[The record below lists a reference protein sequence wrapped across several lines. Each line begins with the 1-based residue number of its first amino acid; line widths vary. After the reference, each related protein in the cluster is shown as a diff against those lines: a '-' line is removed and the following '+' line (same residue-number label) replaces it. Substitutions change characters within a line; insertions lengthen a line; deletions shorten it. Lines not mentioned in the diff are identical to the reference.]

1 MKYCRVRFRTQYGLS
16 EKAYYYKTIENDLQ
30 NGDLLI
36 VETGNTYSIGVF
48 QGYVSESEYATKFLI
63 AKLDISNIEKRKE
76 QALQKQEIEKIIEIQ
91 KLTNKFSTEHEGD
104 PDVEDFVS
112 ELNEKLFELQDS
124 IVEN

>member
-16 EKAYYYKTIENDLQ
+16 EKAYCYKTIENDLQ
-30 NGDLLI
+30 NGDLVI

-76 QALQKQEIEKIIEIQ
+76 QALQKQEIEKKIERRI
-91 KLTNKFSTEHEGD
+91 
-104 PDVEDFVS
+104 V
-112 ELNEKLFELQDS
+112 ELQERQRLEEYAKSDDVLKELLS
-124 IVEN
+124 EYDKFDAEK

>member
-91 KLTNKFSTEHEGD
+91 KLINKFSTEHEGD

>member
-16 EKAYYYKTIENDLQ
+16 EKAYHYKTIENDLQ
-30 NGDLLI
+30 NGDLVI

-76 QALQKQEIEKIIEIQ
+76 QALQKQEIKKKIERRI
-91 KLTNKFSTEHEGD
+91 
-104 PDVEDFVS
+104 V
-112 ELNEKLFELQDS
+112 ELQERQRLEEYAKSDDVLKELLS
-124 IVEN
+124 EYDKFDAEK